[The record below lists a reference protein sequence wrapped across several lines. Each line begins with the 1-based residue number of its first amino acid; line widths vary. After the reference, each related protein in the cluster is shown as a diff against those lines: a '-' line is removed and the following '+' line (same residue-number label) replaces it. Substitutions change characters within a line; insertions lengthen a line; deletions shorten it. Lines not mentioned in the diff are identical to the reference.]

1 MPTNISIISESAIAL
16 PFRFTAAGNVQIE
29 TSQSAIWSDRVKSAL
44 GTIQGQR
51 LLYSDFG
58 TKIPATA
65 WDTRTV
71 MQEVISDEVSSMF
84 LSLFPTL
91 ILDEVNISV
100 DEKNN
105 TIYADVVYRLP
116 NQEVIRT
123 QTGIAA
129 LSGIYPI
136 YEENK

>member
-1 MPTNISIISESAIAL
+1 
-16 PFRFTAAGNVQIE
+16 
-29 TSQSAIWSDRVKSAL
+29 
-44 GTIQGQR
+44 
-51 LLYSDFG
+51 
-58 TKIPATA
+58 
-65 WDTRTV
+65 
-71 MQEVISDEVSSMF
+71 MF

-91 ILDEVNISV
+91 SLDEVNISV

-105 TIYADVVYRLP
+105 TIYADVIYQLP

-123 QTGIAA
+123 QTGIAT